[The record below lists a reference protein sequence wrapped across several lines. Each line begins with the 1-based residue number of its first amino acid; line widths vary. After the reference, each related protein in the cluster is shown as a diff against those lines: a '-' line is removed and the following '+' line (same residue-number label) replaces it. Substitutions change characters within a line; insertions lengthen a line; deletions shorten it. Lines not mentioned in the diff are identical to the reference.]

1 MIHCVTAEPG
11 RVVRRWRHEEPGGEL
26 RRHQTS
32 SDAGSGVA
40 ALPGRRSARRPQRSV
55 SRAVSDPPGRGARCL
70 SRRREAEDL
79 SLFLVRGRW
88 GCVGPGR
95 SAEPV
100 HAAGSRLATAR
111 LAPGCGDA
119 ERTAPETTGYERK
132 YL

>member
-1 MIHCVTAEPG
+1 MIHCVTAEPR
-11 RVVRRWRHEEPGGEL
+11 RVERRWRHEEPGGEL
-26 RRHQTS
+26 RRRQTS
-32 SDAGSGVA
+32 GGDGSGVA
-40 ALPGRRSARRPQRSV
+40 ALPGQRSARRPQRSV
-55 SRAVSDPPGRGARCL
+55 SRVVPHPPGRGARCV
-70 SRRREAEDL
+70 SRGREAEDL

-111 LAPGCGDA
+111 LAPGCGDG
-119 ERTAPETTGYERK
+119 ERTALEATGYERK